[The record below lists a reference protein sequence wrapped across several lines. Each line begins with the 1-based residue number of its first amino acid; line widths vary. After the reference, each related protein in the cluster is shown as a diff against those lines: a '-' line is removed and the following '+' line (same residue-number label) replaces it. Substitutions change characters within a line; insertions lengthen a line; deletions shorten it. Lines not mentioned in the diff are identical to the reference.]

1 MRRLASSLIL
11 LAIAQPSAAGA
22 APNGAA
28 GPPWISIELPANPH
42 DRSTRDAY
50 LLVHAFHH
58 GTPVG
63 FPVTAVAEGL
73 VNGARKSLPLKV
85 RMTSRTG
92 VYAVDQQWDQGGE
105 WTLVI
110 TVSQGQEDV
119 AQAMV
124 QISEGQVF
132 SVTVPT
138 DRRDGWNIPR
148 KITQAEIEASLR
160 NRPAALAARR

>member
-1 MRRLASSLIL
+1 MRRLASSLAL
-11 LAIAQPSAAGA
+11 LALAQPAAA
-22 APNGAA
+22 DVVADGAA

-42 DRSTRDAY
+42 DRSTRGAY

-58 GTPVG
+58 GTPTG

-85 RMTSRTG
+85 RTTSRTG

-110 TVSQGQEDV
+110 TVAQGQDDV

-124 QISEGQVF
+124 QISEGRVF
-132 SVTVPT
+132 SVSVPT
-138 DRRDGWNIPR
+138 DRRDGWDIPR
-148 KITQAEIEASLR
+148 KITQAEIETSLR
-160 NRPAALAARR
+160 DRPAALAARR